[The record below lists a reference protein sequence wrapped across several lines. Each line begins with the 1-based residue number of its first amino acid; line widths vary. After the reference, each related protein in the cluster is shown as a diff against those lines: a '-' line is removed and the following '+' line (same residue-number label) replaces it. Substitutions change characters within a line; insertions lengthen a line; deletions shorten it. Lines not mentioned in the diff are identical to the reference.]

1 MRKLPRNVTRKKE
14 KHGLCD
20 RFRAT
25 ENDHRDHAAR
35 YAQSFSHE
43 QTDVEMCQ
51 KRKNDDKPRQ
61 SSTLITIYVGI
72 EPISGRAAE
81 LCCLARC
88 ETGLAQRMCLSGE

>member
-1 MRKLPRNVTRKKE
+1 VTCKKE

-25 ENDHRDHAAR
+25 EDDHRDHAAR

-43 QTDVEMCQ
+43 QTDEEMCQ
-51 KRKNDDKPRQ
+51 KQKNDDKARQ
-61 SSTLITIYVGI
+61 SSTLKTIYVSI
-72 EPISGRAAE
+72 EPIGGRAAE

-88 ETGLAQRMCLSGE
+88 ETGRAQ